1 MRWLTLALIV
11 LIASL
16 QYPLWI
22 GKGSWLRVWDLSRQI
37 DKQVEVNNGLKARN
51 EGLDAEVS
59 DLKQGFAAIEERAR
73 SELGMVK
80 NDEVFYQVMDGG
92 MPMPAAVLPVAKSAA
107 KPGTSSTTPAPPAAV
122 PPAARPPAMKPQPAA
137 APAVK
142 PAPVPSGPAMGTHKP

>member
-92 MPMPAAVLPVAKSAA
+92 TPMPAAVLPVAKPVA
-107 KPGTSSTTPAPPAAV
+107 KAGANATAPVPPAAV
-122 PPAARPPAMKPQPAA
+122 PPAA
-137 APAVK
+137 K
-142 PAPVPSGPAMGTHKP
+142 PAPKSPTLSTVPAMGNHKP